1 MAIIPITDLPSATS
15 PVSASSPAAI
25 VQNGVTVKASLSAFR
40 NYVTPQDYGAKAD
53 GVTDDT
59 IAIQTAINVAS
70 ATGST
75 VYFPGGTYIVVP
87 ATLKDWEGTPLG
99 EGQMT
104 CAFVMQSNMS
114 LYGEV
119 GAVLKLKDNVST
131 LAVPKRLALFFTNVP
146 LQNIRFVGL
155 TMDMNGLNNR
165 IAPTA
170 PVFTS
175 YRYNQAMIHVTGTT
189 GGVAARCDNVTIDN
203 CKFLNTAGT
212 SCIVMAQ
219 SNSVGVTLGTNWSI
233 TNCLFKNNGLD
244 TDDHSSVFA
253 WANDV
258 VCENN
263 IFTAD
268 TMFPNG
274 IVGNSGTFVAYEI
287 HGANQR
293 FVDNLVENYW
303 QGMWVASNLTSDAD
317 NIVIANN
324 TFSPINFAA
333 IDFFRFNAAESI
345 IKKVLIDGNTIG
357 LDDTVPPTGV
367 LPTLKTG
374 IQIAPFFGISDV
386 QISNNIASKIGTN
399 KASAFVNVVSQAFAA
414 NQAHRNIVIKNNYVN
429 GYTFGVALTT
439 NSSGGITNGMGPV
452 DITGNNFVNCLPATS
467 FAFSQGI
474 AVTGTVGAYENL
486 LIGTNSFVDEQAV
499 PTQSFG
505 IRLDALVTNLNVK
518 PQNYQGMVV
527 ATYAETVSTVVTNR
541 FGYYENRDFTPVWK
555 VSGTPIT
562 VGNGI
567 SVGFLTINEKQVT
580 LNAYLSIGSTTS
592 FGGGGNLQLDVPAIA
607 LSDPRVAQ
615 YFGTWRITDDDAG
628 PNFRYGWS
636 EIDGG
641 NNIITLQVDNGTF
654 ATSGSPVALTT
665 DDFLSVQITY
675 MRA

>member
-15 PVSASSPAAI
+15 PVAASSPAAI

-75 VYFPGGTYIVVP
+75 VYFPGGTYLVVP

-104 CAFVMQSNMS
+104 CAFIMQSNMS
-114 LYGEV
+114 LYGEI
-119 GAVLKLKDNVST
+119 GATLKLANNVST
-131 LAVPKRLALFFTNVP
+131 LAAPKRIALFFTNTP
-146 LQNIRFVGL
+146 LQNLSFVGL

-165 IAPTA
+165 FSPLAPAT
-170 PVFTS
+170 F
-175 YRYNQAMIHVTGTT
+175 RLYNQAMIHVTGTIS
-189 GGVAARCDNVTIDN
+189 GVAARCDNVTIDN

-219 SNSVGVTLGTNWSI
+219 SNTAGVALGSNWFI

-244 TDDHSSVFA
+244 TNDHSSIFA

-258 VCENN
+258 VCSNN
-263 IFTAD
+263 TFTAD

-274 IVGNSGTFVAYEI
+274 IVGNSGTFVAYEV
-287 HGANQR
+287 HGRNQR

-333 IDFFRFNAAESI
+333 IDFFRFSASESI

-374 IQIAPFFGISDV
+374 IQIAPFYKISDV

-399 KASAFVNVVSQAFAA
+399 KASAFVNVVSQAAA
-414 NQAHRNIVIKNNYVN
+414 ASQAHSDIIVKNNYTN
-429 GYTFGVALTT
+429 GYTFGVVLTT
-439 NSSGGITNGMGPV
+439 SAINGMGPV
-452 DITGNNFVNCLPATS
+452 EITGNNFVNCLPATA

-474 AVTGTVGAYENL
+474 AVAGTTSAYKNL
-486 LIGTNSFVDEQAV
+486 FIGTNSFIDNQTV

-505 IRLDALVTNLNVK
+505 IRLDALITNLNVK
-518 PQNYQGMVV
+518 PQNYQGMTV
-527 ATYAETVSTVVTNR
+527 ANYAETVSTVVTNR
-541 FGYYENRDFTPVWK
+541 YGYYENRDFTPVWK

-562 VGNGI
+562 VGNAV

-580 LNAYLSIGSTTS
+580 INAYLAIGSTTS
-592 FGGGGNLQLDVPAIA
+592 FGAGGNLQLDLPSIA

-615 YFGTWRITDDDAG
+615 YFGTWRISDFSAG
-628 PNFRYGWS
+628 PNFRYGWA

-641 NNIITLQVDNGTF
+641 NNVITLQVDNGTF

-665 DDFLSVQITY
+665 NDVLSVQITY

>member
-131 LAVPKRLALFFTNVP
+131 LAVPKRLAMFFTNVP

-165 IAPTA
+165 ISPSAPA
-170 PVFTS
+170 SFNL
-175 YRYNQAMIHVTGTT
+175 YNQAMIHVTGTI
-189 GGVAARCDNVTIDN
+189 GGIAARCDNVVIDN

-212 SCIVMAQ
+212 SCVVMAQ
-219 SNSVGVTLGTNWSI
+219 SNSVGVTLGKNWSI
-233 TNCLFKNNGLD
+233 SNCFFKNNGLD
-244 TDDHSSVFA
+244 TNDHSSVFA
-253 WANDV
+253 WADDV
-258 VCENN
+258 VCSNN

-274 IVGNSGTFVAYEI
+274 ISGNSGTFVAYEV
-287 HGANQR
+287 HGRNQR

-333 IDFFRFNAAESI
+333 IDFFRFSAAESI

-374 IQIAPFFGISDV
+374 VQIAPFYGISDV

-414 NQAHRNIVIKNNYVN
+414 NQAHKNIVIKNNYVN

-439 NSSGGITNGMGPV
+439 SSSGGVTNGMGAV

-527 ATYAETVSTVVTNR
+527 ATYAETISTVVTNR

-592 FGGGGNLQLDVPAIA
+592 FGGGGNLQLDLPAIA

>member
-1 MAIIPITDLPSATS
+1 MTTIKISQL
-15 PVSASSPAAI
+15 PAATTPLTGNEVI
-25 VQNGVTVKASLSAFR
+25 PLNQGGVTKRTTVSELSSNFVNVK
-40 NYVTPQDYGAKAD
+40 NYGAVGD
-53 GVTDDT
+53 GVANDT
-59 IAIQTAINVAS
+59 QAIQNAIDAVS
-70 ATGST
+70 STGRT
-75 VYFPGGTYIVVP
+75 IYFPAGTYKVVP

-104 CAFVMQSNMS
+104 CAFVMRSGMS
-114 LYGEV
+114 LFGDI
-119 GAVLKLKDNVST
+119 GATIKLADNCST
-131 LAVPKRLALFFTNVP
+131 LASPKRLALFFTNVP
-146 LQNIRFVGL
+146 LQNLSFVGL
-155 TMDMNGLNNR
+155 TMDMNGVNNR
-165 IAPTA
+165 FSPLAPTT
-170 PVFTS
+170 F
-175 YRYNQAMIHVTGTT
+175 RLYNQAMIHVTGTIN
-189 GGVAARCDNVTIDN
+189 GVAARCDNVVVDN

-219 SNSVGVTLGTNWSI
+219 SNSAGVTLGTNWSI
-233 TNCLFKNNGLD
+233 TNCFFKNNGLD
-244 TDDHSSVFA
+244 TNDHSSVFA

-258 VCENN
+258 VCSNN

-274 IVGNSGTFVAYEI
+274 ITGNSGTFVAYEV

-333 IDFFRFNAAESI
+333 IDFFRFSAAESL

-374 IQIAPFFGISDV
+374 VQIAPFYGISDV

-399 KASAFVNVVSQAFAA
+399 KASAFVNVVSQAAAA
-414 NQAHRNIVIKNNYVN
+414 NQAHSDIVIKNNYAN

-439 NSSGGITNGMGPV
+439 SAINGMGPV
-452 DITGNNFVNCLPATS
+452 EITGNNFVNCLPATS

-474 AVTGTVGAYENL
+474 AVSGTTSAYKNL
-486 LIGTNSFVDEQAV
+486 FIGTNSFIDNQAV

-527 ATYAETVSTVVTNR
+527 ANYAETVSTVVTNR

-567 SVGFLTINEKQVT
+567 SVGFFTINEKQITV
-580 LNAYLSIGSTTS
+580 NAYLKVGSTTS
-592 FGGGGNLQLDVPAIA
+592 FGAGGNLQLDLPAA
-607 LSDPRVAQ
+607 GLSDPRVAQ
-615 YFGTWRITDDDAG
+615 YFGTWRITDDSAG
-628 PNFRYGWS
+628 PIFRYGWA

-654 ATSGSPVALTT
+654 ATSGSPVALAT

>member
-1 MAIIPITDLPSATS
+1 MTTIKISQL
-15 PVSASSPAAI
+15 PAATTPLTGNEVI
-25 VQNGVTVKASLSAFR
+25 PLNQGGVTKRTTVAEISSAFV
-40 NYVTPQDYGAKAD
+40 NVKTYGAVGD
-53 GVTDDT
+53 GVANDT
-59 IAIQTAINVAS
+59 QAIQNAIDAVS
-70 ATGST
+70 STGRT
-75 VYFPGGTYIVVP
+75 IYFPAGTYKVVP

-104 CAFVMQSNMS
+104 CAFVMRSGMS
-114 LYGEV
+114 LFGDI
-119 GAVLKLKDNVST
+119 GATIKLADNCST
-131 LAVPKRLALFFTNVP
+131 LAAPKRLALFFTNVP
-146 LQNIRFVGL
+146 LQNLSFVGL
-155 TMDMNGLNNR
+155 TMDMNGVNNR
-165 IAPTA
+165 FSPLAPTT
-170 PVFTS
+170 F
-175 YRYNQAMIHVTGTT
+175 RLYNQAMIHVTGTIN
-189 GGVAARCDNVTIDN
+189 GVAARCDNVVVDN

-219 SNSVGVTLGTNWSI
+219 SNSAGVTLGTNWSI
-233 TNCLFKNNGLD
+233 TNCFFKNNGLD
-244 TDDHSSVFA
+244 TNDHSSVFA

-258 VCENN
+258 VCSNN

-274 IVGNSGTFVAYEI
+274 ITGNSGTFVAYEV

-333 IDFFRFNAAESI
+333 IDFFRFSAAESL

-374 IQIAPFFGISDV
+374 VQIAPFYGISDV

-399 KASAFVNVVSQAFAA
+399 KASAFVNVVSQAAAA
-414 NQAHRNIVIKNNYVN
+414 NQAHSDIVIKNNYAN
-429 GYTFGVALTT
+429 GYTFGVVLTT
-439 NSSGGITNGMGPV
+439 SAINGMGPV
-452 DITGNNFVNCLPATS
+452 EITGNNFVNCLPATS

-474 AVTGTVGAYENL
+474 AVSGTTSAYKNL
-486 LIGTNSFVDEQAV
+486 FIGTNSFIDNQAV

-505 IRLDALVTNLNVK
+505 IRLDALITNLNVK
-518 PQNYQGMVV
+518 PQNYQGMTV
-527 ATYAETVSTVVTNR
+527 ANYAETVSTVVTNR

-562 VGNGI
+562 VGNAI

-580 LNAYLSIGSTTS
+580 INAYLSIGSTTS
-592 FGGGGNLQLDVPAIA
+592 FGAGGNLQLDLPSVA

-615 YFGTWRITDDDAG
+615 YFGTWRISDFSAG
-628 PNFRYGWS
+628 PNFRYGWA

-641 NNIITLQVDNGTF
+641 NNVITLQIDNGTF

-665 DDFLSVQITY
+665 DDVLSVQITY

>member
-59 IAIQTAINVAS
+59 IAIQTAINAAS

-165 IAPTA
+165 FSPLAPAT
-170 PVFTS
+170 F
-175 YRYNQAMIHVTGTT
+175 RLYNQAMIHVTGTI
-189 GGVAARCDNVTIDN
+189 GGIAARCDNVVIDN

-212 SCIVMAQ
+212 SCVVMAQ
-219 SNSVGVTLGTNWSI
+219 SNTAGVTLGKNWSI

-244 TDDHSSVFA
+244 TNDHSSVFA

-263 IFTAD
+263 TFTAD

-274 IVGNSGTFVAYEI
+274 IVGNSGTFVAYEV
-287 HGANQR
+287 HGRNQR

>member
-15 PVSASSPAAI
+15 PVAASSPAAI
-25 VQNGVTVKASLSAFR
+25 VQNGVTVKAPLSAFR

-75 VYFPGGTYIVVP
+75 VYFPGGTYLVVP
-87 ATLKDWEGTPLG
+87 ATLKNWEGTPLG

-104 CAFVMQSNMS
+104 CAFIMQSNMS
-114 LYGEV
+114 LYGEI
-119 GAVLKLKDNVST
+119 GATLKLANNVST
-131 LAVPKRLALFFTNVP
+131 LAVPKRVAMFFTNVP
-146 LQNIRFVGL
+146 LQNISFYGL

-165 IAPTA
+165 ISPSAPA
-170 PVFTS
+170 S
-175 YRYNQAMIHVTGTT
+175 YNLYNQAMIHVSGTI
-189 GGVAARCDNVTIDN
+189 GGVAARCDNVVIDN

-219 SNSVGVTLGTNWSI
+219 SNSAGVTLGTNWSI

-244 TDDHSSVFA
+244 TNDHSSVFA

-274 IVGNSGTFVAYEI
+274 ITGNSGTFVAYEV

-317 NIVIANN
+317 NIIIANN

-333 IDFFRFNAAESI
+333 IDFFRFSASESI

-374 IQIAPFFGISDV
+374 IQIAPFYKISDV

-399 KASAFVNVVSQAFAA
+399 KASAFVNVVSQAAA
-414 NQAHRNIVIKNNYVN
+414 ASQAHSDIIVKNNYTN
-429 GYTFGVALTT
+429 GYTFGVVLTT
-439 NSSGGITNGMGPV
+439 SAINGMGPV
-452 DITGNNFVNCLPATS
+452 EITGNNFVNCLPATA

-474 AVTGTVGAYENL
+474 AVAGTTSAYKNL
-486 LIGTNSFVDEQAV
+486 FIGTNSFIDNQTV

-505 IRLDALVTNLNVK
+505 IRLDALITNLNVK
-518 PQNYQGMVV
+518 PQNYQGMTV
-527 ATYAETVSTVVTNR
+527 ANYAETASTVVTNR

-562 VGNGI
+562 VGNAI

-580 LNAYLSIGSTTS
+580 INAYLAIGSTTS
-592 FGGGGNLQLDVPAIA
+592 FGAGGNLQLDLPSIA

-615 YFGTWRITDDDAG
+615 YFGTWRISDFSAG
-628 PNFRYGWS
+628 PNFRYGWA

-641 NNIITLQVDNGTF
+641 NNVITLQVDNGTF

-665 DDFLSVQITY
+665 NDVLSVQITY

>member
-15 PVSASSPAAI
+15 PVAASSPAAI

-75 VYFPGGTYIVVP
+75 VYFPGGTYLVVP

-114 LYGEV
+114 LYGEI
-119 GAVLKLKDNVST
+119 GATLKLANNVST
-131 LAVPKRLALFFTNVP
+131 LAVPKRIALFFTNTP
-146 LQNIRFVGL
+146 LQNLSFVGL

-165 IAPTA
+165 FSPLAPTT
-170 PVFTS
+170 F
-175 YRYNQAMIHVTGTT
+175 RLYNQAMIHVTGTIS
-189 GGVAARCDNVTIDN
+189 GVAARCDNVVIDN

-212 SCIVMAQ
+212 SCVVMAQ
-219 SNSVGVTLGTNWSI
+219 SNTAGVTLGTNWSI

-244 TDDHSSVFA
+244 TNDHSSVFA

-274 IVGNSGTFVAYEI
+274 IVGNSGTFVAYEV

-374 IQIAPFFGISDV
+374 IQIAPFYKISDV

-399 KASAFVNVVSQAFAA
+399 KASAFVNVVSQAAA
-414 NQAHRNIVIKNNYVN
+414 ASQAHSDIIVKNNYTN
-429 GYTFGVALTT
+429 GYTFGVVLTT
-439 NSSGGITNGMGPV
+439 SAINGMGPV
-452 DITGNNFVNCLPATS
+452 EISGNNFVNCLPATA

-474 AVTGTVGAYENL
+474 AVAGTTSAYKNL
-486 LIGTNSFVDEQAV
+486 FIGTNSFIDNQTV

-505 IRLDALVTNLNVK
+505 IRLDALITNLNVK
-518 PQNYQGMVV
+518 PQNYQGMTV
-527 ATYAETVSTVVTNR
+527 ANYAETAGTVVTNR

-562 VGNGI
+562 VGNAI

-580 LNAYLSIGSTTS
+580 INAYLAIGSTTS
-592 FGGGGNLQLDVPAIA
+592 FGAGGNLQLDLPSIA

-615 YFGTWRITDDDAG
+615 YFGTWRISDFSAG
-628 PNFRYGWS
+628 PNFRYGWA

-641 NNIITLQVDNGTF
+641 NNVITLQVDNGTF

-665 DDFLSVQITY
+665 NDVLSVQITY

>member
-1 MAIIPITDLPSATS
+1 MTTIKISQL
-15 PVSASSPAAI
+15 PAATTPLTGNEVI
-25 VQNGVTVKASLSAFR
+25 PLNQGGVTKRTTVAEISSAFV
-40 NYVTPQDYGAKAD
+40 NVKTYGAVGD
-53 GVTDDT
+53 GVANDT
-59 IAIQTAINVAS
+59 QAIQNAIDAVS
-70 ATGST
+70 STGRT
-75 VYFPGGTYIVVP
+75 IYFPAGTYKVVP

-104 CAFVMQSNMS
+104 CAFVMRSGMS
-114 LYGEV
+114 LFGDI
-119 GAVLKLKDNVST
+119 GATIKLADNCST
-131 LAVPKRLALFFTNVP
+131 LASPKRLALFFTNVP
-146 LQNIRFVGL
+146 LQNLSFVGL
-155 TMDMNGLNNR
+155 TMDMNGVNNR
-165 IAPTA
+165 FSPLAPTT
-170 PVFTS
+170 F
-175 YRYNQAMIHVTGTT
+175 RLYNQAMIHVTGTIN
-189 GGVAARCDNVTIDN
+189 GVAARCDNVVVDN

-219 SNSVGVTLGTNWSI
+219 SNSAGVTLGTNWSI
-233 TNCLFKNNGLD
+233 TNCFFKNNGLD
-244 TDDHSSVFA
+244 TNDHSSVFA

-258 VCENN
+258 VCSNN

-274 IVGNSGTFVAYEI
+274 ITGNSGTFVAYEV

-333 IDFFRFNAAESI
+333 IDFFRFSAAESL

-374 IQIAPFFGISDV
+374 VQIAPFYGISDV

-399 KASAFVNVVSQAFAA
+399 KASSFVNVVSQAAA
-414 NQAHRNIVIKNNYVN
+414 NNQAHRNIVIKNNYVT
-429 GYTFGVALTT
+429 GYTFGVSLTT
-439 NSSGGITNGMGPV
+439 SSFGGITNGMGPV

-486 LIGTNSFVDEQAV
+486 LIGTNSFIDDQAV

-518 PQNYQGMVV
+518 PQNYRGMVV
-527 ATYAETVSTVVTNR
+527 ANYAETVSTVVTNR

-567 SVGFLTINEKQVT
+567 SVGFFTINEKQITV
-580 LNAYLSIGSTTS
+580 NAYLKVGSTTS
-592 FGGGGNLQLDVPAIA
+592 FGAGGNLQLDLPAA
-607 LSDPRVAQ
+607 GLSDPRVAQ
-615 YFGTWRITDDDAG
+615 YFGTWRITDDNAG
-628 PNFRYGWS
+628 PIFRYGWA

-641 NNIITLQVDNGTF
+641 NNIITLQIDNGTF